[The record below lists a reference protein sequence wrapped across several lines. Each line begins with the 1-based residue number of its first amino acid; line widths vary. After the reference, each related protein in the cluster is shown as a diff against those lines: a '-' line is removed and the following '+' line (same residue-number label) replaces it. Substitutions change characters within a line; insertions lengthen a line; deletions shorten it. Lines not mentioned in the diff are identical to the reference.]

1 MRAILRKSLVAIF
14 VVGFLVTLIFEPALV
29 FGQEKDVQEA
39 GEQDEKQKTELGQ
52 DVSSIVAVQL
62 AVAEMQ
68 RFYEVL
74 RITADLRTRTR
85 LVDNMRNILESR
97 VIPLQ
102 KQSSK
107 LEQTPITCSPRN
119 NSGSSGC
126 FPREVALAYLY
137 FGLGRAA
144 QGFSAEI
151 EPYRRC
157 AEKVFPSASEEPI
170 YLTRPPN
177 FRDSFGGNISG
188 ILEERYPF
196 HLLIE
201 KEKARWA
208 RGIRSVHF
216 DIVPTPELLPAEL
229 KLRAVDS
236 AKGAV
241 AQDDDIYAM
250 LQGNTSYVHPI
261 LGLGNLVIEP
271 VTVKNSDASYFA
283 KVAAEDLRRVISR
296 VYLYDW
302 EKLGR
307 DDSPICPDPRRIYL
321 PDGRYVMFMKGTKGY
336 YQYFTVDAD
345 KNDFLFE
352 YYYVGDFKSGKMK
365 PHVAWYNRA
374 GLCGEKDCE

>member
-1 MRAILRKSLVAIF
+1 MRSILRKNLVVTL
-14 VVGFLVTLIFEPALV
+14 VVGFSVALV
-29 FGQEKDVQEA
+29 FKPSAALAQEKDVREE
-39 GEQDEKQKTELGQ
+39 GEKGAEEKPELGQ
-52 DVSSIVAVQL
+52 DFSSIVAVQL

-68 RFYEVL
+68 RYYEVL
-74 RITADLRTRTR
+74 RITADLGTRTR

-102 KQSSK
+102 KQSSE

-144 QGFSAEI
+144 QGIAAEI

-177 FRDSFGGNISG
+177 FEDSFGSNISG
-188 ILEERYPF
+188 VLEERYPF
-196 HLLIE
+196 HLVVE
-201 KEKARWA
+201 KEKSRWA

-229 KLRAVDS
+229 KLRAVD
-236 AKGAV
+236 AEKGAV

-250 LQGNTSYVHPI
+250 PQGKTSYVHPI
-261 LGLGNLVIEP
+261 LGLDNLVIEP
-271 VTVKNSDASYFA
+271 VTVKDSTASYFA
-283 KVAAEDLRRVISR
+283 KIATEDLRRVISR

-307 DDSPICPDPRRIYL
+307 DDSPICPDPRKIHL